1 MADGNSLLNGD
12 VLIITF
18 SNSTKRIKLY
28 YYHHEIEFKEVKNL
42 PVVKNIAQ
50 LQPIIFQFIEDFLR
64 SRIEIAFEQSDAI
77 FNAEKLSGNILFIV
91 DSNITPSF
99 KTEIE
104 EFYHWMFHSLKDNEF
119 HKIFVEKSFKNLET
133 NKFEKNSSSVP
144 KF

>member
-64 SRIEIAFEQSDAI
+64 
-77 FNAEKLSGNILFIV
+77 
-91 DSNITPSF
+91 
-99 KTEIE
+99 
-104 EFYHWMFHSLKDNEF
+104 
-119 HKIFVEKSFKNLET
+119 
-133 NKFEKNSSSVP
+133 
-144 KF
+144 